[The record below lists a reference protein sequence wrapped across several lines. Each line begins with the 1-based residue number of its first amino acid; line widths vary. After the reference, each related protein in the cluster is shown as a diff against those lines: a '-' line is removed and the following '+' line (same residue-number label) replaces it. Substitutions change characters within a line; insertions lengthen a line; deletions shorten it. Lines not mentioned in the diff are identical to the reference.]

1 MSQLARS
8 IRPLRQLVLYLL
20 LLALLLPSVSV
31 SAETSHGFVT
41 GDRVLFRKG
50 PNTSDYWD
58 YLDTGWVAQVL
69 STTTSRGFTWY
80 RVKANIPT
88 APDREYIGYIRGDF
102 FIMMTQEQETAWL
115 QNKTQP
121 FTGAVIPA
129 PGGGDEDDL
138 LPQAGTLT
146 TIKGGVNL
154 RVTPGGLSIAQI
166 DRGITLP
173 YTGFSQAA
181 GYTWYLV
188 DTAKG
193 RGYLRSDC
201 VRISDTGGIV
211 LPPSDGAMGYIVT
224 FKSAINLRKNPSS
237 SALVMGRVDIRR
249 VYPMVGPVVNAGGF
263 NWYEVEPE
271 GIRGFLR
278 GDCVRQMTAAEVTNY
293 LENGVIPGPTPPIG
307 GGNGESG
314 HVITVLPR
322 VNVRSSPSLDARTLG
337 QIPLSGA
344 VYPLQSTLT
353 SGGRLWFKI
362 TYNTQDAYLYETTA
376 RMMTAQEYEDYLDDL
391 PGPTLPPLATAT
403 PRPEDM
409 SNTAIT
415 VMERVLV
422 RAGGGSNYKSLTL
435 LYKQGTIAILQ
446 GVTAQTGGYTWYKV
460 KAGGVTGWIRGDMLR
475 ILTKEEEKLLNDAG
489 DPDAPRP
496 ASYRTLMLGST
507 GEDVTRLQLEL
518 NRLGYLLSGYI
529 TGTYNSQTVTAVK
542 AYQKANG
549 LFIDGIAG
557 NNTQHKMYNTVPED
571 TYNPDGQGTVNPTIY
586 PMELVDW
593 YRGDINSFWGRG
605 ETAIMTDV
613 KTRIS
618 LRIKRWAGAY
628 HMDGEPLTSADSAA
642 LCSIYG
648 VKKTQ
653 EILEKNLYQRRPV
666 WITLKGRSFAAS
678 LYGVPHNYPE
688 GDTIAGNDFNGQL
701 CVHFLNCKTHG
712 SGVVDADHMK
722 AIQEAYNAAPSR
734 K

>member
-1 MSQLARS
+1 MSS
-8 IRPLRQLVLYLL
+8 
-20 LLALLLPSVSV
+20 
-31 SAETSHGFVT
+31 
-41 GDRVLFRKG
+41 
-50 PNTSDYWD
+50 
-58 YLDTGWVAQVL
+58 
-69 STTTSRGFTWY
+69 
-80 RVKANIPT
+80 
-88 APDREYIGYIRGDF
+88 
-102 FIMMTQEQETAWL
+102 
-115 QNKTQP
+115 
-121 FTGAVIPA
+121 
-129 PGGGDEDDL
+129 
-138 LPQAGTLT
+138 
-146 TIKGGVNL
+146 
-154 RVTPGGLSIAQI
+154 
-166 DRGITLP
+166 
-173 YTGFSQAA
+173 
-181 GYTWYLV
+181 
-188 DTAKG
+188 
-193 RGYLRSDC
+193 
-201 VRISDTGGIV
+201 
-211 LPPSDGAMGYIVT
+211 
-224 FKSAINLRKNPSS
+224 
-237 SALVMGRVDIRR
+237 
-249 VYPMVGPVVNAGGF
+249 
-263 NWYEVEPE
+263 
-271 GIRGFLR
+271 
-278 GDCVRQMTAAEVTNY
+278 
-293 LENGVIPGPTPPIG
+293 
-307 GGNGESG
+307 
-314 HVITVLPR
+314 
-322 VNVRSSPSLDARTLG
+322 
-337 QIPLSGA
+337 
-344 VYPLQSTLT
+344 
-353 SGGRLWFKI
+353 
-362 TYNTQDAYLYETTA
+362 
-376 RMMTAQEYEDYLDDL
+376 
-391 PGPTLPPLATAT
+391 
-403 PRPEDM
+403 
-409 SNTAIT
+409 TAIT

-628 HMDGEPLTSADSAA
+628 HVDGEPLTSADSAA

-678 LYGVPHNYPE
+678 LYGVPHNYPA

-701 CVHFLNCKTHG
+701 CIHFLNSKTHG
-712 SGVVDADHMK
+712 SGNVDADHMK